1 MAMLP
6 QHILIVRLSAM
17 GDVAM
22 TIPVLKVLT
31 EAYPEVKLTVLT
43 KEQFTPIFKDLEKA
57 TVVNVKVK
65 GEHKGI
71 FGLWRLSRQIKD
83 LQIDA
88 VADLHNVLR
97 SKILKLFLGSTKWVS
112 INKGRTEKN
121 LLVKG
126 RQFKQLKSTHQRYA
140 DVFEALGFKLE
151 LPPLIDRQK
160 LNLKPDTKNLLANNS
175 MTIGVAPFAAFSSK
189 AYPLNLMLEVITELS
204 KMYRILLFGGG
215 KTETAKLES
224 LASQFDNVYNIA
236 GQLKFEE
243 ELNLISNLDL
253 MIAMDSGNAHLA
265 AMYGVQ
271 TITIW
276 GVTHPYA
283 GFSPFGQS
291 IDNAILADR
300 NTFPK
305 IPTSIY
311 GNKYPNG
318 YENAIA
324 TILPEQ
330 IVKRAKS
337 ILGS

>member
-140 DVFEALGFKLE
+140 DVFEAC
-151 LPPLIDRQK
+151 
-160 LNLKPDTKNLLANNS
+160 LLYTSPSPRDGATS
-175 MTIGVAPFAAFSSK
+175 RMPSS
-189 AYPLNLMLEVITELS
+189 A
-204 KMYRILLFGGG
+204 
-215 KTETAKLES
+215 
-224 LASQFDNVYNIA
+224 
-236 GQLKFEE
+236 
-243 ELNLISNLDL
+243 
-253 MIAMDSGNAHLA
+253 
-265 AMYGVQ
+265 
-271 TITIW
+271 
-276 GVTHPYA
+276 
-283 GFSPFGQS
+283 
-291 IDNAILADR
+291 
-300 NTFPK
+300 
-305 IPTSIY
+305 
-311 GNKYPNG
+311 
-318 YENAIA
+318 
-324 TILPEQ
+324 
-330 IVKRAKS
+330 
-337 ILGS
+337 